1 MITLFFRGIV
11 LYCSILFLFRM
22 MGKRQVGQL
31 SPFELVLTLIIADI
45 AATPITNTG
54 VPILY
59 GLIPTC
65 ALFFIHELSSYLS
78 FKSAKIHEFIGGKPS
93 IVINN
98 GAVVNSEL
106 KKMRYTVSDL
116 LEQLRL
122 KGFTKICD
130 IQYGILEANGQLSI
144 IPKAAVRTVTTSDL
158 KLTSPESDFPAG
170 V

>member
-1 MITLFFRGIV
+1 M
-11 LYCSILFLFRM
+11 YCSILFLFRM

-59 GLIPTC
+59 GLIPTL

-78 FKSAKIHEFIGGKPS
+78 YKSVKIREMVSGKPS
-93 IVINN
+93 IVINH
-98 GAVVNSEL
+98 GAVVPAEL
-106 KKMRYTVSDL
+106 KKMRYTVADL

-122 KGFTKICD
+122 KGYTRICD

-144 IPKAAVRTVTTSDL
+144 IPKAAVRAVITSDL
-158 KLTSPESDFPAG
+158 KLTPPETQYPAG